1 MAPPLP
7 AVTPRPERIGAWGI
21 DAPGKCP
28 CESVTGMGKP
38 LSWMEAW
45 SSGGACCLMGL
56 ADSNF
61 CFIAFST
68 AVRSGD
74 V

>member
-45 SSGGACCLMGL
+45 SREAP
-56 ADSNF
+56 
-61 CFIAFST
+61 
-68 AVRSGD
+68 AV
-74 V
+74 